1 MFSNT
6 WVRAVYCSFDM
17 RARALQKN
25 RILVVDD
32 EPDSC
37 ITFKKT
43 LEDHGFVVDTYND
56 PLLVL
61 SIFKANSYDLLLIDI
76 KMPEI
81 NGFELY
87 SKLQQID
94 QKVKICFITAFD
106 HLYYE
111 EFTRIFP
118 KINVNRIV
126 RKPVTINA
134 LARII
139 NAELQ

>member
-1 MFSNT
+1 
-6 WVRAVYCSFDM
+6 M

-32 EPDSC
+32 EPD
-37 ITFKKT
+37 ITLT
-43 LEDHGFVVDTYND
+43 LKMALQVNGFVVDTYND

-76 KMPEI
+76 NMPEI

-87 SKLQQID
+87 TKLQQID

-118 KINVNRIV
+118 KINVNCFV

-134 LARII
+134 LARVIK
-139 NAELQ
+139 AELQP